1 MPSAHFYRESFTPSQ
16 QNIDN
21 SDENDVYIKN
31 TADRQKNPQ
40 KNQMIG
46 TQRILAVCPARG
58 GSKGIP
64 LKNLAPFHGV
74 PLIARVGQLVGEI
87 PIIDRA
93 VVSTDHPDIAEIAKQ
108 SGLDAPF
115 FRPQDLSGD
124 RISDAPVLIHALE
137 EMERLDRVQYDIV
150 VMLQP
155 TSPLRQPEHV
165 IRAIEMLVTEQW
177 DAVWTLSET
186 DSKSHPLKQLILD
199 SDRIDYYDPNGSQI
213 IARQQLTPV
222 YHRNGVAY
230 VMTRSC
236 LLEGKSILGKR
247 TGALILNEHLIS
259 IDTMWD
265 LKLAEF
271 MFSSRQPSADSLSQ
285 GE

>member
-1 MPSAHFYRESFTPSQ
+1 
-16 QNIDN
+16 
-21 SDENDVYIKN
+21 
-31 TADRQKNPQ
+31 
-40 KNQMIG
+40 MIG

-64 LKNLAPFHGV
+64 LKNLAPFLGV
-74 PLIARVGQLVGEI
+74 PLVARVGQLVGEI
-87 PIIDRA
+87 SSIDRA
-93 VVSTDHPDIAEIAKQ
+93 VVSTDHPEIAEIAKN

-115 FRPQDLSGD
+115 FRPPDLSGD

-137 EMERLDRVQYDIV
+137 EMEHLDAVRYDIV

-155 TSPLRQPEHV
+155 TSPLRRPEHI
-165 IRAIEMLVTEQW
+165 IRAIEMLVNDQW

-186 DSKSHPLKQLILD
+186 DSKSHPLKQLTLD
-199 SDRIDYYDPNGSQI
+199 SGRIQYYDPNGARI

-236 LLEGKSILGKR
+236 LLEGRSIMGKR
-247 TGALILNEHLIS
+247 TGALILDEHLVS
-259 IDTMWD
+259 IDTLWD

-271 MFSSRQPSADSLSQ
+271 ISLSQ
-285 GE
+285 QRSTGTTSHGE